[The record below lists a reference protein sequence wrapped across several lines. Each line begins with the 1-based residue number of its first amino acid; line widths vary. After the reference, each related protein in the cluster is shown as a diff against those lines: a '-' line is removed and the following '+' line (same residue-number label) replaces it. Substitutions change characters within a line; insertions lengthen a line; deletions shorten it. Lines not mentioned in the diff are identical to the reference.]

1 MKVRQVRGGK
11 FTVQHTKR
19 ECEKKRNN
27 KKKNNKIF
35 HLSHVSL
42 PKEDLGMFL
51 IKNLCG
57 IILLF
62 LFFY

>member
-1 MKVRQVRGGK
+1 MKVRQGGANSLCNILK
-11 FTVQHTKR
+11 ESVKR
-19 ECEKKRNN
+19 KETI